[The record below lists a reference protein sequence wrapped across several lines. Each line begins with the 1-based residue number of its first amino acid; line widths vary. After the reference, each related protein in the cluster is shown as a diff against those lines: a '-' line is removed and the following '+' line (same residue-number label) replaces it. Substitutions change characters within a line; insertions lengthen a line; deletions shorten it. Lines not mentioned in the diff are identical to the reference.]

1 MRGAQDSVR
10 HVYSDMV
17 SINSGGG
24 NGYTGAGI
32 IQIQQRD
39 LTNLH
44 RTTEV
49 VNSRVRRLWRCRSR
63 RIGTV
68 SRKSRTNGLSFT
80 SFSNFEIVIWL
91 SPPATSLNRVAP
103 SLRKSDLHRIDGHNG
118 IRLLVRVRAKIA
130 DFFHAL
136 LPRFHTRAFEDTF
149 SNINTNYPESV
160 ILCQRDCVASLAAT
174 KIDNHLSPELV

>member
-91 SPPATSLNRVAP
+91 SPPAPSLNRIAP
-103 SLRKSDLHRIDGHNG
+103 SLRKSDLHRISAFSEK
-118 IRLLVRVRAKIA
+118 IRCAQGKTENKCPPSGWYHVGPKLANIAPPVSEVR
-130 DFFHAL
+130 
-136 LPRFHTRAFEDTF
+136 TF
-149 SNINTNYPESV
+149 SEARRQS
-160 ILCQRDCVASLAAT
+160 R
-174 KIDNHLSPELV
+174 